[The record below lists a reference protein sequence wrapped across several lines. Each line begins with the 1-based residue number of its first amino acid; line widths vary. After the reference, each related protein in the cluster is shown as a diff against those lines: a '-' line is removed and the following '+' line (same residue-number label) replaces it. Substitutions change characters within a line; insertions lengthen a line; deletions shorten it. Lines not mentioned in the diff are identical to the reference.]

1 MALLRNLCKL
11 TVDGNIL
18 SKLVAELR
26 DELVAEKEKNVQPQ
40 IVQGNPPETRVAI
53 KPIKTMLRKRFLEY
67 ESCKEFKVVL
77 LGPSVRKHFSELFH
91 FKNHGVF

>member
-11 TVDGNIL
+11 TVDDNIL
-18 SKLVAELR
+18 CKLVAE
-26 DELVAEKEKNVQPQ
+26 EKNVQPQ

-77 LGPSVRKHFSELFH
+77 LGPLVRKHFSELFH
-91 FKNHGVF
+91 FKNHGV